1 MERRQSVSLRY
12 SSPLLNVSDAEKA
25 DQMEELFNPHLTGG
39 GRPDIQLC
47 IFPHLAEFLVIDSRE
62 DEPQVLLLNTDDVF
76 DEEFYRTVE
85 AEFSETLRSSSDFLF
100 SHFMNLP
107 ISVEESVRDIAMTF
121 ILDRLGVQVENEDEI
136 PSVVVYVVSGGAL
149 TSHAQKILDG
159 LKELIHT
166 SFRGPELDRWGETI
180 ADLVERETVIMRKV
194 NEQQMADALKSDS
207 PDYFTLWESRN

>member
-47 IFPHLAEFLVIDSRE
+47 IFPHLPEFLVIDSRE

>member
-1 MERRQSVSLRY
+1 M
-12 SSPLLNVSDAEKA
+12 
-25 DQMEELFNPHLTGG
+25 
-39 GRPDIQLC
+39 
-47 IFPHLAEFLVIDSRE
+47 
-62 DEPQVLLLNTDDVF
+62 LLNTDDVF

-107 ISVEESVRDIAMTF
+107 VSIEESVRDIAMTF
-121 ILDRLGVQVENEDEI
+121 ILDRLGVQVDNEDEI

-149 TSHAQKILDG
+149 TSHAQNILDG
-159 LKELIHT
+159 LKELIHS
-166 SFRGPELDRWGETI
+166 SFQGPVSDRWGETI
-180 ADLVERETVIMRKV
+180 ADLVERETVIMQKV

>member
-1 MERRQSVSLRY
+1 
-12 SSPLLNVSDAEKA
+12 
-25 DQMEELFNPHLTGG
+25 MEELFNPHLTGG

-47 IFPHLAEFLVIDSRE
+47 IFPHLPEFLVIDSRE

>member
-25 DQMEELFNPHLTGG
+25 DQMEELFNPHLPGG
-39 GRPDIQLC
+39 GWPDIQLC
-47 IFPHLAEFLVIDSRE
+47 IFPHLPEFLVIDSRE

-121 ILDRLGVQVENEDEI
+121 ILDRLGVQVEKEDEI

-159 LKELIHT
+159 LKKLIHT

>member
-1 MERRQSVSLRY
+1 
-12 SSPLLNVSDAEKA
+12 
-25 DQMEELFNPHLTGG
+25 MEELFNPHLTGG

-47 IFPHLAEFLVIDSRE
+47 IFPHLPEFLVIDSRE

-121 ILDRLGVQVENEDEI
+121 ILDRLGVQVEKEDEI

-194 NEQQMADALKSDS
+194 NEQQLADALKSDS

>member
-1 MERRQSVSLRY
+1 
-12 SSPLLNVSDAEKA
+12 
-25 DQMEELFNPHLTGG
+25 MEELFNPHLTGG

-121 ILDRLGVQVENEDEI
+121 ILDRLGVQVEKEDEI